1 MIVGL
6 DVGYGYTKATNGFKS
21 VVLPS
26 VVGPSVD
33 IKYQN
38 GLITAGRGLKVEI
51 GDRRQFIGELAR
63 LQSPFTTS
71 PLARER
77 DLDIVRILALTA
89 IHQVHAEGGLVELV
103 TGLPVSWYDD
113 REELIDALRGCHDYR
128 VNGEPI
134 TVKIRD
140 VHVVP
145 QPFGTLFAV
154 LLTER
159 GILGDPEQLADR
171 KVAVIDVG
179 TYTTD
184 YALSDALR
192 YIETR
197 SGSTEAAMSQVY
209 RMLLRKVETDYGIDI
224 DLNEAELAARD
235 GEITAYGEAL
245 NVSPLVRAA
254 IDDVAETIVAEAESL
269 WPDRGRTFAQIFV
282 TGGGAPLMYGP
293 LVDIFPHAHLVA
305 EPQMANADGFY
316 RYGLF
321 KARQGSGQSQA
332 CQPATTGMTQA

>member
-1 MIVGL
+1 
-6 DVGYGYTKATNGFKS
+6 
-21 VVLPS
+21 
-26 VVGPSVD
+26 VGPSVD

-38 GLITAGRGLKVEI
+38 GLITAGRGLEVEI
-51 GDRRQFIGELAR
+51 GDRRQFVGDLAR
-63 LQSPFTTS
+63 LQSPFTAS

-77 DLDIVRILALTA
+77 DLDIVRTLALAA
-89 IHQVHAEGGLVELV
+89 IHQVHADGGLVELV

-113 REELIDALRGCHDYR
+113 RGVLVDALVGRHDYR
-128 VNGEPI
+128 VNGNDI
-134 TVKIRD
+134 SVKIED

-154 LLTER
+154 LLTEK
-159 GILGDPEQLADR
+159 GVLGDPERLADR

-197 SGSTEAAMSQVY
+197 SGSTEAAMAQVY
-209 RMLLRKVETDYGIDI
+209 RMLQRKVEQEYGIDI
-224 DLNEAELAARD
+224 DLAEAELAARD
-235 GEITAYGEAL
+235 GAITAYGEAI

-269 WPDRGRTFAQIFV
+269 WPDRGRTFAQVFV
-282 TGGGAPLMYGP
+282 TGGGAPLMYGS
-293 LVDIFPHAHLVA
+293 LVDVFPHACLVG

-321 KARQGSGQSQA
+321 KARQASGQSQA
-332 CQPATTGMTQA
+332 SPVAVTGQSQD